1 VFSCYKLPDTFQ
13 GFFNAPFDI
22 GDPFSRVYHDL
33 SPFKHS
39 MALQITKANIKA
51 PAIMAKASTI
61 QGSIQSMLN
70 NFMY

>member
-1 VFSCYKLPDTFQ
+1 M
-13 GFFNAPFDI
+13 FFYAPTDI

-39 MALQITKANIKA
+39 MALQITKAKIKA

-61 QGSIQSMLN
+61 QDSIQLILKS
-70 NFMY
+70 FTY